1 MLIAKEK
8 FQLVLSGISQ
18 STKSNRKAGGK
29 WRHQKLLLYIHY
41 CPVLRIEIGI
51 LTQFPFS
58 CLNLSPGYYCQTSAQ
73 FGVGLICQALFA
85 KTDIKVILEFLQ
97 KYKERCNNPND
108 LTIAI
113 FFYTFFNTR
122 ESTRRS

>member
-29 WRHQKLLLYIHY
+29 SKVASLHTLLSCSPYWNRNSSPISVFMHKFE
-41 CPVLRIEIGI
+41 PRVLLSNISAVWGR
-51 LTQFPFS
+51 PF
-58 CLNLSPGYYCQTSAQ
+58 
-73 FGVGLICQALFA
+73 ICQALFA